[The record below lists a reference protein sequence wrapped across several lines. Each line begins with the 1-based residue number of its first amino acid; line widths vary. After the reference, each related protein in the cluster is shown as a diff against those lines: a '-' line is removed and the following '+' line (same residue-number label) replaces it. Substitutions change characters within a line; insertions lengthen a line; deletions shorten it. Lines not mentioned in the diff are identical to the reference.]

1 MTFHSFDICIIQN
14 CIKPQYVYLNGTY
27 CMFLHKEGN
36 NYIVICPNDIMM
48 RSFKIKN
55 NNIILDKNKNIE
67 FIPGGNSKKV
77 ETRSIS
83 IPINIKERIINC
95 KKYITLNEDIVIF
108 YDVDNNLQIGSKSM
122 KFGNI
127 ANESWNNNNVI
138 NLKNMKNNF
147 INLVK
152 NSILNSILNNI

>member
-1 MTFHSFDICIIQN
+1 
-14 CIKPQYVYLNGTY
+14 
-27 CMFLHKEGN
+27 
-36 NYIVICPNDIMM
+36 M

-77 ETRSIS
+77 ETRAIS
-83 IPINIKERIINC
+83 IPINIEERIINC

-108 YDVDNNLQIGSKSM
+108 YDVDNNLQTGNKSM

-138 NLKNMKNNF
+138 NLKNMKNDF
-147 INLVK
+147 ISLAK
-152 NSILNSILNNI
+152 NNILNSILKK

>member
-14 CIKPQYVYLNGTY
+14 CIKPQNVYLNGTY
-27 CMFLHKEGN
+27 CMFLRKEGN

-108 YDVDNNLQIGSKSM
+108 YDVDNNLQTGSKSM